1 MNAKDIL
8 AKYFGY
14 TNFRLK
20 QEEIINEIIAKKD
33 VLALLPT
40 GGGKSICYQV
50 PALMQEGICIV
61 ISPLIAL
68 MHDQIL
74 FLQSKGIKSISISGN
89 MNYNQIENAL
99 TKCIYGGVKFLYLSP
114 ERLQSKLVQ
123 SKLEMMNVNLIAI
136 DEVHCISEWG
146 HDFRPSYRHIN
157 IVRSIC
163 KAAPILALT
172 ATATL
177 DVINDI
183 KENLTFKNYRI
194 IKSSFQRK
202 NLSYI
207 IDQTQN
213 KTDKLLQLVEKIKSS
228 IIVYVSKRK
237 DTKDIACLLS
247 KHNYSAS
254 FYHAGLALNLR
265 KDRQKKWLNNEIRI
279 LVATNAFGMGV
290 NKKDVKL
297 IVHMNLP
304 PTIEAYF
311 QEAGRAG
318 RNGEKAY
325 SFLLANQNDI
335 ERQKKLLALK
345 YPNIKKIKETY
356 QNLANFLQIAENIL
370 PQEPLSFNIVEF
382 SKRYKT
388 SNLNTYYT
396 LQYLE
401 KEELLNVSYIIKPYS
416 RLIITVNKTDLYK
429 FQISN
434 KYYDNFI
441 KTLLRLYPNIFNN
454 LINIKEEEIA
464 KKHNKEIAEIQ
475 LILKKL
481 EVLEILRYIP
491 KDNNPKITFLQA
503 RKDIN
508 NLYFDLEQW
517 KTRKEYAKKKLINL
531 EEFIFSNKCR
541 ERTLLHYF
549 GENKQ
554 DNCGKCDYC
563 IQ

>member
-20 QEEIINEIIAKKD
+20 QEEIINEVIAQKD

-99 TKCIYGGVKFLYLSP
+99 TNCIYGGVKFLYLSP

-228 IIVYVSKRK
+228 VIVYVSKRK
-237 DTKDIACLLS
+237 DTKDIAYLLS
-247 KHNYSAS
+247 KNNYSAS

-401 KEELLNVSYIIKPYS
+401 KEEHLNVSYIIKPYS
-416 RLIITVNKTDLYK
+416 RLIITVNKTDLYR

-464 KKHNKEIAEIQ
+464 KKYNKEIAEIQ

-481 EVLEILRYIP
+481 EALEILRYIP

-508 NLYFDLEQW
+508 NLYFDLERW
-517 KTRKEYAKKKLINL
+517 KTRKEYTKKKLINL

-563 IQ
+563 TQ

>member
-20 QEEIINEIIAKKD
+20 QEEIINEVIAKKD

-99 TKCIYGGVKFLYLSP
+99 TNCIYGGVKFLYLSP

-163 KAAPILALT
+163 KAVPILALT

-228 IIVYVSKRK
+228 VIVYVSKRK
-237 DTKDIACLLS
+237 DTKDIAYLLS
-247 KHNYSAS
+247 KHNYPAS
-254 FYHAGLALNLR
+254 FYHAGLPLNLR
-265 KDRQKKWLNNEIRI
+265 KNSIIIGSNNIPHSNLRLLAKAAQARQPPKNNVKVSPGNIRAGYLLKYRNGIKAPINGARIYKPCTSFLCIQIIDIHNEII
-279 LVATNAFGMGV
+279 NPKPADKPLKPSNMFIEFDAHVTANG
-290 NKKDVKL
+290 
-297 IVHMNLP
+297 
-304 PTIEAYF
+304 TI
-311 QEAGRAG
+311 
-318 RNGEKAY
+318 
-325 SFLLANQNDI
+325 
-335 ERQKKLLALK
+335 
-345 YPNIKKIKETY
+345 KI
-356 QNLANFLQIAENIL
+356 
-370 PQEPLSFNIVEF
+370 IVEP
-382 SKRYKT
+382 KKMVPI
-388 SNLNTYYT
+388 NGTY
-396 LQYLE
+396 
-401 KEELLNVSYIIKPYS
+401 
-416 RLIITVNKTDLYK
+416 
-429 FQISN
+429 IS
-434 KYYDNFI
+434 
-441 KTLLRLYPNIFNN
+441 
-454 LINIKEEEIA
+454 
-464 KKHNKEIAEIQ
+464 
-475 LILKKL
+475 
-481 EVLEILRYIP
+481 
-491 KDNNPKITFLQA
+491 
-503 RKDIN
+503 
-508 NLYFDLEQW
+508 
-517 KTRKEYAKKKLINL
+517 
-531 EEFIFSNKCR
+531 
-541 ERTLLHYF
+541 
-549 GENKQ
+549 
-554 DNCGKCDYC
+554 
-563 IQ
+563 